1 MNIYG
6 GEVNKLISELSH
18 LPGVGSKTAQRL
30 AYYKYAGGEGGGSG
44 VSHSQCQ
51 EEDKILFL
59 LLYHNRQ
66 RPVSYMQ
73 STGKKPQDN
82 NGGGD
87 AEGYGGI

>member
-1 MNIYG
+1 MYG
-6 GEVNKLISELSH
+6 PSLDDCIPVHNVKEIPS
-18 LPGVGSKTAQRL
+18 
-30 AYYKYAGGEGGGSG
+30 
-44 VSHSQCQ
+44 
-51 EEDKILFL
+51 DLFL

>member
-30 AYYKYAGGEGGGSG
+30 AFHIISMPEERAG

-51 EEDKILFL
+51 EEDKVLFL

-73 STGKKPQDN
+73 STGKKPQGN
-82 NGGGD
+82 NGG
-87 AEGYGGI
+87 